1 LVLARVLELAAPH
14 PVSFL
19 SDAAGSGTTVYAA
32 LSPADFAPAYGPES
46 AARHRAA
53 GAVSLDGAG
62 LAAVR
67 RDVDTPEDLAAAKA
81 LGVGPRTRQVL
92 GEIGPELKQPV
103 ADDRSPG

>member
-1 LVLARVLELAAPH
+1 
-14 PVSFL
+14 VSFL
-19 SDAAGSGTTVYAA
+19 SDAAGSGTTFYAA

-67 RDVDTPEDLAAAKA
+67 RDVDTPDDLAAAVA

-92 GEIGPELKQPV
+92 REIGPDLNRHV
-103 ADDRSPG
+103 ADVRAPG